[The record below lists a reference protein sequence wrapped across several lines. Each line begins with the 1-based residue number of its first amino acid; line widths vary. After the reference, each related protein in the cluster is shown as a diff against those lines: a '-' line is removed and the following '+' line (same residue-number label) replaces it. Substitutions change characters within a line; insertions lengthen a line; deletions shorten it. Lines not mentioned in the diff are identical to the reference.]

1 MSEIHITRA
10 VDKNTKESVSIESV
24 ESGLQDN
31 IVCAC
36 CGAKLIANKGK
47 KRAWY
52 FSHYFDEACILA
64 YETQLHLTAKEY
76 FAKVGKIPLPLD
88 IGWVTPDACSELN
101 ISGVQVEVYMDG
113 RRPDLVVE
121 VGSEQYWVEI
131 ANKHKCEADKIW
143 DCRTN
148 GKNVI
153 EIDVSD
159 CGQLDQFDSL
169 DKCLIR
175 LQSLNPCNDYLDVIA
190 SNTATKHETVR
201 KQFEALRRSQKQL
214 QKEEKQQ
221 EKAVKTLEERIEDQ
235 QKKYE
240 ERLEK
245 MRFRESAQDEILAEL
260 ERAIGTH
267 ETLLHEVKMRKEN
280 LENEMDEKVDLRLA
294 ELDELNEM
302 ALAVLKRTLGEE
314 WLQEKELRRERFEQ
328 ELADDFRRRFQNE
341 LDEMESRKQA
351 HEKLTSELRALEH
364 EKSFLRDEVDALV
377 VNKKLVQEQQAK
389 QIEAQLCPLIAQRNA
404 LFDEVTRL
412 TSMVEEKLVEHDLI
426 DTYGNNI
433 EEVKEFC
440 LARTDYRQTLH
451 QRVQEFKAI
460 ERQCNALRAE
470 YEEKCVQ
477 LDVIIK
483 LANEYVAAFKNGFDV
498 LQKKELL
505 ALLPPKLVSRIQ
517 TRLIMLSRNAQEE
530 LDDYERLKSNV

>member
-1 MSEIHITRA
+1 MSKIHITRA
-10 VDKNTKESVSIESV
+10 VHKDTKASVSIESV

-88 IGWVTPDACSELN
+88 TGWVAPDACSELN

-131 ANKHKCEADKIW
+131 ANKHKCDADKIW
-143 DCRTN
+143 DCRSN
-148 GKNVI
+148 DKNVI

-169 DKCLIR
+169 DNCLIR

-201 KQFEALRRSQKQL
+201 KQFEALMRSQKQL
-214 QKEEKQQ
+214 KKEESQQ
-221 EKAVKTLEERIEDQ
+221 EKATKVLEERIEDQ
-235 QKKYE
+235 QKKYDD
-240 ERLEK
+240 RLEK

-260 ERAIGTH
+260 ERAIGAH

-294 ELDELNEM
+294 ELDELNEVE
-302 ALAVLKRTLGEE
+302 LAVLKRKLDEE
-314 WLQEKELRRERFEQ
+314 WQQEKELQRERFEQ
-328 ELADDFRRRFQNE
+328 ELADDFQRRFQIE
-341 LDEMESRKQA
+341 LDAMEVRKQA
-351 HEKLTSELRALEH
+351 HEKLANELRALEH
-364 EKSFLRDEVDALV
+364 EKSFLRDEVDSLV
-377 VNKKLVQEQQAK
+377 VNKELIQEQQAK
-389 QIEAQLCPLIAQRNA
+389 QIEAQLAPLIAQRNA
-404 LFDEVTRL
+404 LFDEVARL

-460 ERQCNALRAE
+460 ERQCNTLRAE
-470 YEEKCVQ
+470 YEEKYVQ

>member
-1 MSEIHITRA
+1 M
-10 VDKNTKESVSIESV
+10 
-24 ESGLQDN
+24 
-31 IVCAC
+31 
-36 CGAKLIANKGK
+36 
-47 KRAWY
+47 
-52 FSHYFDEACILA
+52 
-64 YETQLHLTAKEY
+64 
-76 FAKVGKIPLPLD
+76 
-88 IGWVTPDACSELN
+88 
-101 ISGVQVEVYMDG
+101 
-113 RRPDLVVE
+113 
-121 VGSEQYWVEI
+121 
-131 ANKHKCEADKIW
+131 
-143 DCRTN
+143 
-148 GKNVI
+148 
-153 EIDVSD
+153 
-159 CGQLDQFDSL
+159 
-169 DKCLIR
+169 
-175 LQSLNPCNDYLDVIA
+175 
-190 SNTATKHETVR
+190 
-201 KQFEALRRSQKQL
+201 
-214 QKEEKQQ
+214 
-221 EKAVKTLEERIEDQ
+221 KTLEERIEDQ

-294 ELDELNEM
+294 ELDELNEV